1 MPSSY
6 ISQIKCLE
14 RLSLIA
20 IQVSTTSVQN
30 SKRTHVKNVDIVDIR
45 AYFRIL
51 YLRAARHFNL
61 LLREEIWGHESASDL
76 FAATLSQNWFKFIN

>member
-14 RLSLIA
+14 RLSLIV

-30 SKRTHVKNVDIVDIR
+30 SKRTHMKNVDIVDIR

-51 YLRAARHFNL
+51 YLRAARRFNL
-61 LLREEIWGHESASDL
+61 LLREEIWGHESANDL

>member
-51 YLRAARHFNL
+51 YLRAARRFNL
-61 LLREEIWGHESASDL
+61 LLREEIWGHESANDL

>member
-51 YLRAARHFNL
+51 YLRAARRFNL
-61 LLREEIWGHESASDL
+61 LLREETWGHESASDL